1 MREAYSMRGGFGEPA
16 RQSGPLG
23 YAGGVSTP
31 VFHLDTT
38 LRATIARHLAAH
50 ARHEVLEPGLVRAAV
65 ACVLLPTEAG
75 EAGFALTRRT
85 RKLRRHGGQFALPGG
100 RLEPGESA
108 EEAALRELHEELGLL
123 LPQSAVLGCMDDFAT
138 RSGFVMTPVVVWAA
152 DARELVPDP
161 DEVARAYR
169 LALHTLFH
177 PSAPILTPTAD
188 PARPILSMP
197 LADTQVYSPTA
208 AILYQ
213 LRELA
218 LCGRST
224 PVHHYEQPLFAWR

>member
-1 MREAYSMRGGFGEPA
+1 MAEAYSRHGRFGEPA
-16 RQSGPLG
+16 RKPAHTR
-23 YAGGVSTP
+23 YAGTVTTP
-31 VFHLDTT
+31 AYQLDAA
-38 LRATIARHLAAH
+38 LRAMIAQHLAAH
-50 ARHEVLEPGLVRAAV
+50 VRHEVTDAGLVHAAV
-65 ACVLLPTEAG
+65 ACVLLPTEGG

-100 RLEPGESA
+100 RLEPGETA

-123 LPQSAVLGCMDDFAT
+123 LPLGAVLGRMDDFAT

-152 DARELVPDP
+152 DAGELNPDP
-161 DEVARAYR
+161 DEVARVYR
-169 LALHTLFH
+169 LALHSLFH
-177 PSAPILTPTAD
+177 PSAPVLTPTAD

-197 LADTQVYSPTA
+197 LADTQVFSPTA